1 MNILPDPLL
10 LLSTSFSSLPP
21 PSLRIQQKVAL
32 FFQSLYQTPISLK
45 VLSSLAYQGIP
56 DEVIGLRSLVWRV
69 LIGYLPVDRKK
80 WEGVLKKSRTDYES
94 FVGEFLV
101 RGNKEK
107 NENGDLLN
115 KSQASNSKGLTFAK
129 VKDHPLSKSDSSE
142 WNSLFKDLELWDE
155 VEKDTKRTRSEMSF
169 FREETKPSSSY
180 PLLKNYV
187 PKDPRFSSRLKDKN
201 QNPPTK
207 ETHCDVM
214 TRILFLYAKINP
226 GVRYVQG
233 MNEVL
238 APIYYCFAKENNHF
252 RDFLKNNDNKNNS
265 PNKESNIS
273 KKTVASSSNKES
285 ISKDQEFSRNL
296 NQENEEIIKNLPV
309 RENEVKNTNE
319 NASNNNEGSLKSENS
334 DIGEI
339 KEKREEDEKAEE
351 NGNYFKN
358 VECDVFFVF
367 NILMGEIRDG
377 FLRELD
383 DCPGGIKSRIQ
394 DFQEL
399 LSKKDPEL
407 NEHFEKNAVNP
418 QFYSLRWLLLLLT
431 QEFEIA
437 DVLRLWD
444 ALLSHP
450 RKLGY
455 LNYIC
460 LSILLDKRDKLMN
473 EDFVGIM
480 GILQMLEGIDVGK
493 ILSVANKM
501 YCDNYNN
508 E

>member
-1 MNILPDPLL
+1 MDLLPDPLL

-21 PSLRIQQKVAL
+21 PSSRIQQKVAL
-32 FFQSLYQTPISLK
+32 FFQALYQTPISLK

-56 DEVIGLRSLVWRV
+56 DEVIGLRSLVWRMLV
-69 LIGYLPVDRKK
+69 GYLSVDRNK
-80 WEGVLKKSRTDYES
+80 WEGVLKKSRRDYES

-101 RGNKEK
+101 KGNKEK
-107 NENGDLLN
+107 RENGELLN
-115 KSQASNSKGLTFAK
+115 KSQTSNSKNLTFAK
-129 VKDHPLSKSDSSE
+129 VQDHPLSKSDSSE

-169 FREETKPSSSY
+169 FREETKPPSSY

-187 PKDPRFSSRLKDKN
+187 PKDPRFSSKLKDKT

-233 MNEVL
+233 MNEIL
-238 APIYYCFAKENNHF
+238 APIYYCFAKENNYF
-252 RDFLKNNDNKNNS
+252 RNFLKNNENKKNS
-265 PNKESNIS
+265 PIKNKDANNIVSDNNNKEIIS
-273 KKTVASSSNKES
+273 RETDLLRTP
-285 ISKDQEFSRNL
+285 I
-296 NQENEEIIKNLPV
+296 QENEEIIKNSP
-309 RENEVKNTNE
+309 
-319 NASNNNEGSLKSENS
+319 
-334 DIGEI
+334 I
-339 KEKREEDEKAEE
+339 KEGGVPYVSANESMSKNNDGNLKIDNLEYKINERQQIDTEED
-351 NGNYFKN
+351 GNYFKN

-383 DCPGGIKSRIQ
+383 ECSGGIKSRVK

-399 LSKKDPEL
+399 LSKKDPDL
-407 NEHFEKNAVNP
+407 NEHFENNGVNP

-450 RKLGY
+450 RKLSY

-460 LSILLDKRDKLMN
+460 LGILLEEKEKLMN

-480 GILQMLEGIDVGK
+480 GILQNLEGIDVGK

-501 YCDNYNN
+501 YCENYN